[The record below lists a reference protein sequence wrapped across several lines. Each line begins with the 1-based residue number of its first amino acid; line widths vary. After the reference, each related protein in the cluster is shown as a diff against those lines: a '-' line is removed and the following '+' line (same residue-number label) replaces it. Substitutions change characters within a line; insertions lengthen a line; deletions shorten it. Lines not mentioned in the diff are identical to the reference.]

1 MSAIPDLIPASP
13 PVGLIPASPPVGQIP
28 ASPPVGPIAA
38 KPAGEAPRPA
48 WRPARAGRRTIIPP
62 SRRPP
67 SARWLARRNR
77 SIRLA
82 KFILPGLAL
91 ALLAALVAWPHLA
104 GVSGDARLAFQAA
117 LPGVHG
123 DTVYG
128 ARYHGV
134 DEQNRPYTLTAAIAR
149 RITEARID
157 LTDPAGDLLL
167 APGMAVTVEAK
178 RGVYR
183 DPSHE
188 LDLSRD
194 VTLYRTDGTVLM
206 TSSAAIDLHRGSAAG
221 SAPVRATGP
230 FGTLHAQG
238 GFTLLDRGGSIL
250 FAGPARLVLN
260 GAGS

>member
-1 MSAIPDLIPASP
+1 MTAIPDPIPA
-13 PVGLIPASPPVGQIP
+13 A
-28 ASPPVGPIAA
+28 PIAA
-38 KPAGEAPRPA
+38 KPIGEAPHPA
-48 WRPARAGRRTIIPP
+48 WRPAPAGRRTVIPP

-91 ALLAALVAWPHLA
+91 ALLVTLVAWPRLA
-104 GVSGDARLAFQAA
+104 GVSGDARLAFHPAM
-117 LPGVHG
+117 PGVHG
-123 DTVYG
+123 DTVFD

-149 RITEARID
+149 RISAARID

-206 TSSAAIDLHRGSAAG
+206 TSSAAIDLHRGAAAG

-250 FAGPARLVLN
+250 FAGPAKLVLS